1 MNYALQHRPAAG
13 LSGRTP
19 SPVPDRNTDEVRNLS
34 VGTPSYRALGT
45 PWLTAALEVRGITSE
60 QSERALAAVR
70 AILRQTDAQKDY
82 VRWGSGNLR
91 GRILVRW
98 RPRREDNAVSYAT
111 QIARAFLA
119 AAQRE
124 FAPSS
129 SFIMRRF
136 KVDMVWPATD
146 LYVYPETDFTTVTR
160 ETLPSEVT
168 DSSGRRV
175 SAETEAARQL
185 GGLSPDVETALVIGG
200 VAAGVLAVGGL
211 GWYLFS
217 RRAPVRSN
225 KRRKRSR

>member
-1 MNYALQHRPAAG
+1 MTYAIQQRAEAG

-19 SPVPDRNTDEVRNLS
+19 SPVPDRNTDEVRNFS

-45 PWLTAALEVRGITSE
+45 PWLTAALEVRGITAE
-60 QSERALAAVR
+60 QSERAKAAVQ

-82 VRWGSGNLR
+82 VRWGSGDLR
-91 GRILVRW
+91 GRILIRW

-111 QIARAFLA
+111 QIARSFLA

-124 FAPSS
+124 FSPTS

-146 LYVYPETDFTTVTR
+146 LYVYPEADFTTVTR

-168 DSSGRRV
+168 DSSGRRI

-185 GGLSPDVETALVIGG
+185 SGLSSEAEIALVVGG
-200 VAAGVLAVGGL
+200 VAAGVLAVGGV
-211 GWYLFS
+211 GWYFLS